1 MRITEHSIEDF
12 AIKLLEHLGYEYI
25 YAPNI
30 APEFPSDG
38 GVAAAG
44 GRGGI
49 FPSSGGVPAAGGRG
63 GIFPSSG
70 GVPAAGGRGGIFPSS
85 GGVPAAGGRGGQD
98 QRTSYE
104 EILLTHRLA
113 EAVRRINPT
122 VPPAA
127 QEEAIK
133 EIQRIHSPELLTNN
147 ESFHRLL
154 TEGIKVSYQKDGQ
167 QRGDLVWLIDFNT
180 PENND
185 FIVANQFTVVEDG
198 VNKRP
203 DVILFVNGIPLVVIE
218 LKNAADENATIKSA
232 FRQIETYKAVIP
244 SLFTYNAF
252 TIISDGL
259 EARAGTLSSG
269 MSRFMAWKSADG
281 KEEASHLVSQMETLI
296 NGMLNK
302 ETLLDLV
309 RHFIVFE
316 KSKKEDSKTGVTTIS
331 TVKKLAAYH
340 QYYAVNRAVE
350 SAMRATGYSPSLK
363 GWHQPAADDGVVNS
377 PSLKGWHQPA
387 ADDGVVNSPS
397 LKGWHQPAA
406 DDGVVNSPSLKG
418 WHQPAADDG
427 VVNSPSLKGWHQ
439 PAADDGVVNSPSLKG
454 WHQPAAD
461 DGVVNSPSLKGWHQP
476 AADDGVV
483 NSPSLKGWH
492 QPAADD
498 GVVNSPSLKG
508 WHRPEGDD
516 GVVKRTSKNY
526 FSLPYNP
533 KLKDRARELRKA
545 GNLPEVLFWNEV
557 KNKQFKGYD
566 FDRQKIIGNYIVDFY
581 CSNCQVVIEI
591 DGSSHDDKVEYDAER
606 DAFLE
611 SLGLTVIHIPVNDIM
626 KQISSVMNMLHEHPA
641 LAGTKESPHP
651 PAVGTPPEE
660 GDFVQESPE
669 SYGVA
674 GVKSQ
679 PKGDR
684 KGGVVW
690 HTQGSGKSLSM
701 VFFTG
706 KIVLALNNPTV
717 VVITDRNDLDDQLF
731 DTFASST
738 QLLRQEPKQIEN
750 RNDLKEKLKV
760 ASGGVIF
767 TTIQKFSPEEGNVYE
782 TLSERENIVVI
793 ADEAHR
799 TQYGFKAKTVDEK
812 DEQGN
817 VIGKKTVYGF
827 AKYMR
832 DALPNATYIGFTGTP
847 IESTDVNTP
856 AVFGNY
862 IDVYDIAQAVEDGA
876 TVRIYYESRLAKV
889 NLSEEGKKLV
899 EELDDE
905 LDGEE
910 LTETQKAK
918 AKWTQLEA
926 LIGSENRIK
935 NVANDII
942 QHFGQ
947 RQEVFEGKG
956 MIVAMSRRIAADL
969 YGEIIKLK
977 PEWHSADLD
986 KGVIKV
992 VMTAASSDGEKIA
1005 KHHTTKQQRRMLAD
1019 RMKDPDDELKLVIVR
1034 DMWLTGFD
1042 APSMHTLYID
1052 KPMKGHNLMQAIAR
1066 VNRVYKDKPG
1076 GLVVDYLGIASD
1088 LKKALSFYSDA
1099 GGKGDPTIAQAQAV
1113 ELMLEKLEVVSQMYS
1128 EFPSVGGVSATGGR
1142 GGFPYE
1148 DYFQAETGQKL
1159 SMILAAEEHILGL
1172 EDGKKRYIN
1181 EVTAL
1186 SKAFAIAVPHEQ
1198 AMDVKD
1204 EVSFFQ
1210 AVKARLAKFDGTGS
1224 GRTDEEI
1231 ETTIRQVIDQ
1241 ALVSEQVIDVFDA
1254 AGIKKPDISILS
1266 EDFLM
1271 ELKGMEHKNVALEV
1285 LKKLLNDEIIARSK
1299 KNLVKSKSLKEML
1312 ENSIKKYHNK
1322 ILTAAEVMDELIKLS
1337 KEIVNMDSEAKKL
1350 GLSDFEYAFYT
1361 AVANNDSAK
1370 QLMQQDKLRELA
1382 VILTERVKQNASI
1395 DWTIKESV
1403 RAKLKVIIKRTL
1415 RQYGYPPDMQKLAT
1429 ETVLKQAEM
1438 IANELSN

>member
-1 MRITEHSIEDF
+1 MTRITEHSIEDF

-25 YAPNI
+25 YAPSI
-30 APEFPSDG
+30 AHDGEYPERS
-38 GVAAAG
+38 
-44 GRGGI
+44 
-49 FPSSGGVPAAGGRG
+49 
-63 GIFPSSG
+63 
-70 GVPAAGGRGGIFPSS
+70 
-85 GGVPAAGGRGGQD
+85 
-98 QRTSYE
+98 SYE

-122 VPPAA
+122 VPPTA

-185 FIVANQFTVVEDG
+185 FIVANQFTVVEEG

-203 DVILFVNGIPLVVIE
+203 DVILFVNGIPLVVME

-252 TIISDGL
+252 TVISDGL

-302 ETLLDLV
+302 ETLLDLI

-316 KSKKEDSKTGVTTIS
+316 KSKKEDAKTGVTTIS
-331 TVKKLAAYH
+331 TIKKLAAYH

-350 SAMRATGYSPSLK
+350 SAMRATGY
-363 GWHQPAADDGVVNS
+363 
-377 PSLKGWHQPA
+377 
-387 ADDGVVNSPS
+387 
-397 LKGWHQPAA
+397 
-406 DDGVVNSPSLKG
+406 
-418 WHQPAADDG
+418 
-427 VVNSPSLKGWHQ
+427 
-439 PAADDGVVNSPSLKG
+439 
-454 WHQPAAD
+454 
-461 DGVVNSPSLKGWHQP
+461 
-476 AADDGVV
+476 
-483 NSPSLKGWH
+483 
-492 QPAADD
+492 
-498 GVVNSPSLKG
+498 
-508 WHRPEGDD
+508 
-516 GVVKRTSKNY
+516 T
-526 FSLPYNP
+526 
-533 KLKDRARELRKA
+533 
-545 GNLPEVLFWNEV
+545 
-557 KNKQFKGYD
+557 
-566 FDRQKIIGNYIVDFY
+566 
-581 CSNCQVVIEI
+581 
-591 DGSSHDDKVEYDAER
+591 AEK
-606 DAFLE
+606 E
-611 SLGLTVIHIPVNDIM
+611 TPTNM
-626 KQISSVMNMLHEHPA
+626 VM
-641 LAGTKESPHP
+641 
-651 PAVGTPPEE
+651 
-660 GDFVQESPE
+660 ESPE
-669 SYGVA
+669 SYGLP
-674 GVKSQ
+674 GVKKQ

-706 KIVLALNNPTV
+706 KIVLALDNPTV

-731 DTFASST
+731 DTFASSA

-812 DEQGN
+812 DEYGN
-817 VIGKKTVYGF
+817 VVGKKTMYGF

-969 YGEIIKLK
+969 YEEIIKLK
-977 PEWHSADLD
+977 PEWHSDDLD

-992 VMTAASSDGEKIA
+992 VMTSSSSDGPKIA
-1005 KHHTTKQQRRMLAD
+1005 KHHTTKQQRRTLAD

-1128 EFPSVGGVSATGGR
+1128 
-1142 GGFPYE
+1142 GFPYE

-1210 AVKARLAKFDGTGS
+1210 AVKARLAKFDGTGL

-1285 LKKLLNDEIIARSK
+1285 LKKLLNDEIKARSK

-1438 IANELSN
+1438 IAKEITL

>member
-1 MRITEHSIEDF
+1 MNRINENIIEDF
-12 AIKLLEHLGYEYI
+12 SIKLLQELGYEYL
-25 YAPNI
+25 YAPTI
-30 APEFPSDG
+30 APDNEQEIS
-38 GVAAAG
+38 
-44 GRGGI
+44 
-49 FPSSGGVPAAGGRG
+49 SSGIERR
-63 GIFPSSG
+63 S
-70 GVPAAGGRGGIFPSS
+70 
-85 GGVPAAGGRGGQD
+85 
-98 QRTSYE
+98 SYE
-104 EILLTHRLA
+104 DVLLTGRL
-113 EAVRRINPT
+113 EKAVQKINPS
-122 VPPAA
+122 VPVEA
-127 QEEAIK
+127 QNEALK
-133 EIQRIHSPELLTNN
+133 EIQRLNSPELLTNN

-154 TEGIKVSYQKDGQ
+154 TEGIKVSYQKDGNA
-167 QRGDLVWLIDFNT
+167 RGDLIWLIDFAD

-232 FRQIETYKAVIP
+232 FRQIETYKSVIP
-244 SLFTYNAF
+244 NLFTYNAF
-252 TIISDGL
+252 TLISDGL
-259 EARAGTLSSG
+259 EAKAGTLSSG

-281 KEEASHLVSQMETLI
+281 KQDASHLVSQIETLI

-302 ETLLDLV
+302 NTLLDLV

-316 KSKKEDSKTGVTTIS
+316 KSKKEDARTGITSIT
-331 TVKKLAAYH
+331 TVKKMAAYH

-350 SAMRATGYSPSLK
+350 SAIRATGHS
-363 GWHQPAADDGVVNS
+363 
-377 PSLKGWHQPA
+377 
-387 ADDGVVNSPS
+387 
-397 LKGWHQPAA
+397 
-406 DDGVVNSPSLKG
+406 
-418 WHQPAADDG
+418 
-427 VVNSPSLKGWHQ
+427 
-439 PAADDGVVNSPSLKG
+439 
-454 WHQPAAD
+454 
-461 DGVVNSPSLKGWHQP
+461 
-476 AADDGVV
+476 
-483 NSPSLKGWH
+483 
-492 QPAADD
+492 
-498 GVVNSPSLKG
+498 
-508 WHRPEGDD
+508 
-516 GVVKRTSKNY
+516 
-526 FSLPYNP
+526 
-533 KLKDRARELRKA
+533 
-545 GNLPEVLFWNEV
+545 
-557 KNKQFKGYD
+557 
-566 FDRQKIIGNYIVDFY
+566 VDE
-581 CSNCQVVIEI
+581 NI
-591 DGSSHDDKVEYDAER
+591 
-606 DAFLE
+606 
-611 SLGLTVIHIPVNDIM
+611 LGED
-626 KQISSVMNMLHEHPA
+626 
-641 LAGTKESPHP
+641 
-651 PAVGTPPEE
+651 TPPT
-660 GDFVQESPE
+660 
-669 SYGVA
+669 YGLA
-674 GVKSQ
+674 SLDPDKYGLGGVKSQ

-706 KIVLALNNPTV
+706 KIVLALDNPTLLI
-717 VVITDRNDLDDQLF
+717 ITDRNDLDDQLF

-738 QLLRQEPKQIEN
+738 QLLRQEPKQVEN
-750 RNDLKEKLKV
+750 RADLKNKLKV

-767 TTIQKFSPEEGNVYE
+767 TTIQKFQPEEGNVFE
-782 TLSERENIVVI
+782 TLSTRENIVVI

-799 TQYGFKAKTVDEK
+799 TQYGFKAKTIDDKNE
-812 DEQGN
+812 DGE
-817 VIGKKTVYGF
+817 VIGKKIVYGF

-832 DALPNATYIGFTGTP
+832 EALPHATYIGFTGTP

-889 NLSEEGKKLV
+889 NLSEEGKRLV

-905 LDGEE
+905 LVGDE

-918 AKWTQLEA
+918 GKWTQLEA

-942 QHFGQ
+942 KHFEQ

-956 MIVAMSRRIAADL
+956 MVVAMSRRIAADL
-969 YGEIIKLK
+969 YAEIVRLK
-977 PEWHSADLD
+977 PEWHSDDLD

-992 VMTAASSDGEKIA
+992 VMTSVSSDGPKIA
-1005 KHHTTKQQRRMLAD
+1005 KHHTTKQQRRILAD
-1019 RMKDPDDELKLVIVR
+1019 RMKDPEDELKLVIVR

-1088 LKKALSFYSDA
+1088 LKEALSFYSDA
-1099 GGKGDPTIAQAQAV
+1099 GGKGDPTIAQDQAV
-1113 ELMLEKLEVVSQMYS
+1113 ALMLEKLEVVAQMF
-1128 EFPSVGGVSATGGR
+1128 E
-1142 GGFPYE
+1142 GFPYE
-1148 DYFQAETGQKL
+1148 EFFEAATSQKL
-1159 SMILAAEEHILGL
+1159 SMILSAEEHILGL
-1172 EDGKKRYIN
+1172 EDGKKRFIN

-1186 SKAFAIAVPHEQ
+1186 SKAFAIAIPHEQ

-1210 AVKARLAKFDGTGS
+1210 AVKARLSKFDSTGS
-1224 GRTDEEI
+1224 GRTDEDI

-1266 EDFLM
+1266 EEFLL
-1271 ELKGMEHKNVALEV
+1271 ELKGMEHKNIALEV
-1285 LKKLLNDEIIARSK
+1285 LKKLLNDEIQARSK

-1312 ENSIKKYHNK
+1312 EQSIQKYHNK

-1337 KEIVNMDSEAKKL
+1337 KEIVNLDSEAKKL
-1350 GLSDFEYAFYT
+1350 GLTDFEYAFYS
-1361 AVANNDSAK
+1361 AVADNDSAK
-1370 QLMQQDKLRELA
+1370 QLMQKDTLRELA
-1382 VILTERVKQNASI
+1382 VILTQRVQSNASI

-1415 RQYGYPPDMQKLAT
+1415 RQFGYPPDMQKLAT

-1438 IANELSN
+1438 IAKELTGG